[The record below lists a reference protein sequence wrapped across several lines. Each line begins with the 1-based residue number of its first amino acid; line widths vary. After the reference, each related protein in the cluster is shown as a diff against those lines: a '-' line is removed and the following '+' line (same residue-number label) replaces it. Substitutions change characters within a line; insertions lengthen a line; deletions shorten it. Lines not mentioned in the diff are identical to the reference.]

1 MPYMHP
7 KMNSSAPTLSLM
19 YPEMAPRLKTTPAM
33 MKRKTFAANLS
44 MYDTFSPVTYDHCS
58 EPSTCNQL
66 TPALAQQIKEELNTY
81 KMEEMEVHHV
91 SHAQLVTHI
100 YSTCMALTNLIIHS
114 IQFFV

>member
-1 MPYMHP
+1 
-7 KMNSSAPTLSLM
+7 
-19 YPEMAPRLKTTPAM
+19 
-33 MKRKTFAANLS
+33 
-44 MYDTFSPVTYDHCS
+44 MYDTFSPVTYDHHL
-58 EPSTCNQL
+58 EPATCNQL
-66 TPALAQQIKEELNTY
+66 TPALAQWIKEELNTY